1 MRIRSLN
8 KLFNQ
13 KGVGLSRV
21 LSLAVSLYY
30 GLITLHHGLSHDYIV
45 QDDARQHVV
54 WLQQFVEPHLFPDDW
69 IANYFQTVAPWGY
82 QSVYWMVAQFGIDP
96 LKMAKILP
104 IILAAIATV
113 YVFQV
118 TYLILPVPLSGLIAT
133 TIFNQHLWLN
143 DDVVS
148 ATPRAF
154 VYPLFAA
161 FLYYLLRNSL
171 APCLMAIALQG
182 LFFPQMMVLEVAILT
197 VRLVRWNGGSP
208 SLSRSKAD
216 YVLWGASMAI
226 ALMIVLM
233 FVANT
238 SEFGSAITA
247 DQMQTMPEYNV
258 GGRNEYFGVS
268 PFNFIFNGS
277 SGIRIP
283 VFPSIIWAGFG
294 LPVVLASRLSLA
306 HSVTKH
312 VEVLGQVLI
321 ASVGMFLLAHL
332 MLLRLHF
339 PSRYTYH
346 SWRFVLAIAAGLVLS
361 ILLDAGY
368 RWWQN
373 KCQSHQRLSRRDIFC
388 LALSGLIILTVTI
401 VPAVPVLVF
410 KFQGWIVGNYP
421 AIYHYLATQPTHTL
435 VASLAP
441 EGNNIPVFAKRS
453 TLVGRE
459 FALPHHPRY
468 YTVIRERAIAL
479 VNAQY
484 SRDPSTIQ
492 QFVDEYGV
500 DFFLID
506 TTAFTS
512 DYLLSQDWLVH
523 SSFQSVVFDAV
534 HRLERG
540 YIPVLAHLSHECA
553 AVSSGQLVL
562 VDATCVSRS
571 AR

>member
-8 KLFNQ
+8 KPFNQ

-21 LSLAVSLYY
+21 LSLVVPLYY

-54 WLQQFVEPHLFPDDW
+54 WLQRFIEPHLFPDDW

-82 QSVYWMVAQFGIDP
+82 QLVYWIAAQFGVDP
-96 LKMAKILP
+96 LMLAKILP
-104 IILAAIATV
+104 IILAAIATI

-161 FLYYLLRNSL
+161 FLYYLIRNSL
-171 APCLMAIALQG
+171 VPCVLAIALQG

-197 VRLVRWNGGSP
+197 VRLVRWHGRFP
-208 SLSRSKAD
+208 RLSRIRAD
-216 YVLWGASMAI
+216 YGLWGAGMAI
-226 ALMIVLM
+226 ALIIALM
-233 FVANT
+233 FVANL

-247 DQMQTMPEYNV
+247 DQMRAMPEYNA
-258 GGRNEYFGVS
+258 GGRNEYFGVT
-268 PFNFIFNGS
+268 PFDFIFNGA

-283 VFPSIIWAGFG
+283 VFPSIVWAGFG
-294 LPVVLASRLSLA
+294 LPFLLTPRYPLARL
-306 HSVTKH
+306 VTKH

-332 MLLRLHF
+332 MLLQLHF

-346 SWRFVLAIAAGLVLS
+346 SWRFVLAIAAGLVLT

-373 KCQSHQRLSRRDIFC
+373 KRQSHQRLSRRDLC
-388 LALSGLIILTVTI
+388 CVALSGLIILTVTI
-401 VPAVPVLVF
+401 VPAVPMLIF
-410 KFQGWIVGNYP
+410 QFQGWIVGEYP
-421 AIYHYLATQPTHTL
+421 AIYHYLATQPTDTL
-435 VASLAP
+435 VASLAA

-468 YTVIRERAIAL
+468 YTVIHERAIAL
-479 VNAQY
+479 INAQY
-484 SRDPSTIQ
+484 SRDPSTLQ
-492 QFVDEYGV
+492 QFVDQYGV

-506 TTAFTS
+506 TTAFAA
-512 DYLLSQDWLVH
+512 DYLLSHDWLVH
-523 SSFQSVVFDAV
+523 SLFQSAVFDAA
-534 HRLERG
+534 HRLKRG

-553 AVSSGQLVL
+553 AISSGQLML
-562 VDATCVSRS
+562 IDAVCVSHG

>member
-1 MRIRSLN
+1 M
-8 KLFNQ
+8 
-13 KGVGLSRV
+13 
-21 LSLAVSLYY
+21 LSLAVPLYY
-30 GLITLHHGLSHDYIV
+30 GLITLHHGLSHAYIV
-45 QDDARQHVV
+45 QDDARQHVA
-54 WLQQFVEPHLFPDDW
+54 WLQRFIEPHLFPDDW

-82 QSVYWMVAQFGIDP
+82 QSVYWIAAQFGVDP
-96 LKMAKILP
+96 LMLAKILP

-133 TIFNQHLWLN
+133 LIFNQHLWLN
-143 DDVVS
+143 DDLVS

-161 FLYYLLRNSL
+161 FLYYLIRNSL
-171 APCLMAIALQG
+171 VPCLMAIALQG

-197 VRLVRWNGGSP
+197 VRLVRWPGGSP
-208 SLSRSKAD
+208 RLSIRAD
-216 YVLWGASMAI
+216 YALWGAGMAI
-226 ALMIVLM
+226 ALVIALM
-233 FVANT
+233 FALNL

-247 DQMQTMPEYNV
+247 DQMRTMPEYNV
-258 GGRNEYFGVS
+258 GGRNEYFGVT
-268 PFNFIFNGS
+268 PFNFIFNGA

-294 LPVVLASRLSLA
+294 LPFLLTSRYPLARLI
-306 HSVTKH
+306 TKH

-321 ASVGMFLLAHL
+321 ASVGMFFLAHL
-332 MLLRLHF
+332 LLLRLHF

-346 SWRFVLAIAAGLVLS
+346 SWRFVLAIAAGLVLT
-361 ILLDAGY
+361 ILLDGGY

-373 KCQSHQRLSRRDIFC
+373 KRQSHQLSRHDIFC

-421 AIYHYLATQPTHTL
+421 TIYHYLAAQPTDTL

-468 YTVIRERAIAL
+468 YTVIQERAIAL

-492 QFVDEYGV
+492 QFVDKYGV
-500 DFFLID
+500 DFFLMD
-506 TTAFTS
+506 TTAFTA
-512 DYLLSQDWLVH
+512 DYLLSHDWLVH

-534 HRLERG
+534 NHLERG
-540 YIPVLAHLSHECA
+540 YIPVLAHLPQACA
-553 AVSSGQLVL
+553 AVSTEQLVL
-562 VDATCVSRS
+562 VDATCVSRG